1 MTQFSDHVRTRLIL
15 RLIENILSVLEK
27 LLRYFHGTTIF
38 RFTAPLLSVL
48 FKNLNLNLKDLESV
62 MSSTGISLQYCHK
75 LAMFY

>member
-1 MTQFSDHVRTRLIL
+1 MTQFSDQVRTRLIL

-27 LLRYFHGTTIF
+27 LLRYFYGTTIF

-62 MSSTGISLQYCHK
+62 MLSTGISLQYCHK

>member
-1 MTQFSDHVRTRLIL
+1 MTQFSDQVRTRLIL

-38 RFTAPLLSVL
+38 RFTVPLLSVL

-62 MSSTGISLQYCHK
+62 MLSTGISLQYCHK

>member
-1 MTQFSDHVRTRLIL
+1 MTQFSDQVRTRLIL

-48 FKNLNLNLKDLESV
+48 FKNLSLNLKDLESV
-62 MSSTGISLQYCHK
+62 MLSTGISLQYCHK